1 MLTTGKVKRLDFVID
16 RVIPHD
22 KGRGNRMIVDFLSE
36 VGDVDAL
43 TNHFD
48 SETSDA

>member
-1 MLTTGKVKRLDFVID
+1 METFVDFVID
-16 RVIPHD
+16 RVIPLHD